1 MFTESMVA
9 EINKK
14 IDDAFEVFDH
24 DRGQAVDVR
33 CSLLLLYLQ
42 FFLIFLALLD
52 SWLGSNLTVGLLTYS
67 LQCYIANWGI
77 R

>member
-33 CSLLLLYLQ
+33 CSLLFFIYS
-42 FFLIFLALLD
+42 FFLFF
-52 SWLGSNLTVGLLTYS
+52 
-67 LQCYIANWGI
+67 
-77 R
+77 

>member
-33 CSLLLLYLQ
+33 CSLFLLYLQ
-42 FFLIFLALLD
+42 FFLILLALLD
-52 SWLGSNLTVGLLTYS
+52 S
-67 LQCYIANWGI
+67 
-77 R
+77 